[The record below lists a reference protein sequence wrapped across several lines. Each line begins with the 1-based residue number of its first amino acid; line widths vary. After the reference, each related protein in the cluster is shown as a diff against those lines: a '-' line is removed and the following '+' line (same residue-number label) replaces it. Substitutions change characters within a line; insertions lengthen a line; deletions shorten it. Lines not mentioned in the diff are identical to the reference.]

1 MVGALAVCTLTPMTS
16 EIFERAD
23 ESNDG
28 DGPDDPKSTAA
39 EKKASNIELFSVLL
53 IALTAVLT
61 AWSGFQSSKW
71 GGVMSIEFSAA
82 NAARTE
88 SVRMSNQANQQTS
101 IDVGLFVNYVSARA
115 SEDEDLADFL
125 LERMPERLAV
135 ATDAWLETKPLTTA
149 DAPKT
154 PFEMVEYVV
163 PAMEK
168 ADDLGL
174 QADDHSDAAR
184 DANQTGDN
192 YTITS
197 VFFASVILLAALS
210 TKVDSERLQKVLL
223 ATAVIILIATSA
235 VIAAYPIEI

>member
-1 MVGALAVCTLTPMTS
+1 MTT
-16 EIFERAD
+16 EISERAD

-28 DGPDDPKSTAA
+28 DSPDGPESAAA
-39 EKKASNIELFSVLL
+39 EKKSRNIELFSVLL

-61 AWSGFQSSKW
+61 AWSGFESSKW

-88 SVRMSNQANQQTS
+88 SVRLSNEANQQTS
-101 IDVGLFVNYVSARA
+101 IDVGLFVDYFGARA
-115 SEDEDLADFL
+115 TEDEVLADFL
-125 LERMPERLAV
+125 LQRMPERLAV
-135 ATDAWLETKPLTTA
+135 ATNAWLETKPLSTP

-154 PFEMVEYVV
+154 PFEMPEYVV
-163 PAMEK
+163 PAMDK
-168 ADDLGL
+168 AEELAKS
-174 QADDHSDAAR
+174 ADGHSITAR

-210 TKVDSERLQKVLL
+210 TKVVSERLQLVLL
-223 ATAVIILIATSA
+223 VTAVVFFIATSA
-235 VIAAYPIEI
+235 VIATFPVKI